1 LDYLV
6 LASNHLENGVL
17 SNYDFE
23 STPSARMM
31 VLHGGI
37 AR

>member
-1 LDYLV
+1 M
-6 LASNHLENGVL
+6 LAKNGVL

-31 VLHGGI
+31 GLHGGI

>member
-1 LDYLV
+1 V
-6 LASNHLENGVL
+6 IPWFLENGVL

-23 STPSARMM
+23 SAPPARMM
-31 VLHGGI
+31 GLHGGI